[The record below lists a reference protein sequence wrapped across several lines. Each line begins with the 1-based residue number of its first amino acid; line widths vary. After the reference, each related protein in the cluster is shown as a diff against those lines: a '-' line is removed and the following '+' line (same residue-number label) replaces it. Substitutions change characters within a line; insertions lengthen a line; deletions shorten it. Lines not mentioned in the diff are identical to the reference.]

1 MINLLPN
8 LEIFL
13 QEIRSQ
19 TEFIDSIS
27 EIDGTIII
35 KLKYW
40 VFNNFDKAHSFL
52 AVINPLMKQ
61 LRLDNYIKRVETGLY
76 KVGILTAYSGVE
88 YHVNLTALH
97 ADRLR
102 GFFHKDMTQTDAANS
117 VDYLQKLGWGEK
129 QFIEVG
135 LSHASFHRYRLKRT
149 EKEPV
154 TKDDTHTL
162 EINNSIEAVAQNSTQ
177 SN

>member
-13 QEIRSQ
+13 EELKSQ
-19 TEFIDSIS
+19 SELIDNIS

-35 KLKYW
+35 KLKSG
-40 VFNNFDKAHSFL
+40 VFNDFATAHSFL

-61 LRLDNYIKRVETGLY
+61 LQFENYIKFVQTDPHKIG
-76 KVGILTAYSGVE
+76 KLTAYSGVE
-88 YHVNLTALH
+88 YHINLTALH

-102 GFFHKDMTQTDAANS
+102 GFFHKDMTQTDVANS

-129 QFIEVG
+129 QFLEVG

-149 EKEPV
+149 EIKSAPN
-154 TKDDTHTL
+154 K
-162 EINNSIEAVAQNSTQ
+162 SQG
-177 SN
+177 